1 MSLQQQIKSQM
12 KEALLKKE
20 TVRLSVL
27 RSLLAGFTNELVARG
42 RKPQEEATDEEAL
55 SVIKRSVKQHKD
67 SIEQFKA
74 GGREDLVV
82 DETAELMILETYLPM
97 SMPKEEIKKVA
108 EEVKTRLGVTDK
120 AKMGQLV
127 GAVMKELKGK
137 ANGGDVKAVVESLFS

>member
-1 MSLQQQIKSQM
+1 M